1 MSITDDI
8 LRQYTEKR
16 ANKQGYLEGFQA
28 RQGTYDDIG
37 YENGA
42 SNYLQL
48 FSQGGTNLLKAIDA
62 PNVRSNLQREEMMKA
77 EQLQNQ
83 RDQEAAKLEGTL
95 LDRAL
100 DQQKLDDDKIY
111 RQEQIALDKQ
121 RIAQEG
127 QRIAAQAARDAKL
140 DKQADQ
146 EQQLIYDMNSA
157 TDFISSR
164 VKDNKTQG
172 AINLAALE
180 KEGIN
185 LSVGEDGRYSTDAPL
200 TDAQK
205 GKLDLLN
212 KAVSYDPTKD
222 VAGVADTLKGR
233 WGNRVSGSKLEDTL
247 STLGI
252 QINSTLSPTAKAR
265 LAEYTK
271 GSTQEAANRTRDLL
285 AKRGIREGDISYNF
299 LNDPDLTSTDPNSP
313 NVIEAALKG
322 NPNLQVDAPKYYGQ
336 IVQDMNAIKK
346 SPEYKAAK
354 SEGKISDAVLEKYVA
369 SHVKNASSDSYW
381 FFGDEI
387 NDGKLKSSIIKGIP
401 DLVKLVEV
409 KNDIQSIN
417 DDLAQNI
424 RTQQARLNL
433 TGGN

>member
-1 MSITDDI
+1 MSFTDN
-8 LRQYTEKR
+8 LLKQYADKR
-16 ANKQGYLEGFQA
+16 ASKENYLNQFQG
-28 RQGTYDDIG
+28 RQGTLEDTG
-37 YENGA
+37 
-42 SNYLQL
+42 
-48 FSQGGTNLLKAIDA
+48 FQGTAGTGIQMLNQGMANLLGAFNA
-62 PNVRSNLQREEMMKA
+62 GAVRANNNREELMRA
-77 EQLQNQ
+77 EQLGYA
-83 RDQEAAKLEGTL
+83 RDQDAAQLDATL
-95 LDRAL
+95 
-100 DQQKLDDDKIY
+100 K
-111 RQEQIALDKQ
+111 EIALKEQDMKNDEAYRDKSLALQ
-121 RIAQEG
+121 GRELDARIARDNRQDAI
-127 QRIAAQAARDAKL
+127 QNAQ
-140 DKQADQ
+140 
-146 EQQLIYDMNSA
+146 QQLVYDMNAA

-185 LSVGEDGRYSTDAPL
+185 LSVGEDGRYSTDTPL
-200 TDAQK
+200 TDVQK

-212 KAVSYDPTKD
+212 RAVSYDPTKD
-222 VAGVADTLKGR
+222 VAGVVETLKGR
-233 WGNRVSGSKLEDTL
+233 WGNKVSGSKLEDNL
-247 STLGI
+247 SNLGI
-252 QINSTLSPTAKAR
+252 QINSTLSPTAQAR
-265 LAEYTK
+265 LTEYTK
-271 GSTQEAANRTRDLL
+271 GSTQEAANRTKALL
-285 AKRGIREGDISYNF
+285 AKQGIREGDISYNF

-387 NDGKLKSSIIKGIP
+387 NDGKLRSSIIKGIP
-401 DLVKLVEV
+401 DLIKLVEV
-409 KNDIQSIN
+409 KNDIKNIN

-424 RTQQARLNL
+424 RAQQARLNL
-433 TGGN
+433 TRGN

>member
-1 MSITDDI
+1 MSFTDN
-8 LRQYTEKR
+8 LLKQYADKR
-16 ANKQGYLEGFQA
+16 ASKENYLNQFQG
-28 RQGTYDDIG
+28 RQGTLEDTG
-37 YENGA
+37 
-42 SNYLQL
+42 
-48 FSQGGTNLLKAIDA
+48 FQGTAGTGIQMLNQGMANLLGAFNA
-62 PNVRSNLQREEMMKA
+62 GAVRANNNREELMRA
-77 EQLQNQ
+77 EQLGYT
-83 RDQEAAKLEGTL
+83 RDQDAAQLDNTL
-95 LDRAL
+95 
-100 DQQKLDDDKIY
+100 K
-111 RQEQIALDKQ
+111 EIALKEQDMKNDEAYRDKSLALQ
-121 RIAQEG
+121 GRELDARIARDRRQDAI
-127 QRIAAQAARDAKL
+127 QNAQ
-140 DKQADQ
+140 
-146 EQQLIYDMNSA
+146 QQLIYDMNAA

-185 LSVGEDGRYSTDAPL
+185 LSVGEDGRYSTDTPL
-200 TDAQK
+200 TDVQK

-212 KAVSYDPTKD
+212 RAVSYDPTKD
-222 VAGVADTLKGR
+222 VAGVVETLKGR
-233 WGNRVSGSKLEDTL
+233 WGNKVSGSKLEDTL

-252 QINSTLSPTAKAR
+252 QINSTLSPTAQAR
-265 LAEYTK
+265 LTEYTK
-271 GSTQEAANRTRDLL
+271 GSTQEAANRTKALL
-285 AKRGIREGDISYNF
+285 AKQGIREGDISYNF

-322 NPNLQVDAPKYYGQ
+322 NPNLQGDAPKYYGQ

-387 NDGKLKSSIIKGIP
+387 NDGKLRSSIIKGIP
-401 DLVKLVEV
+401 DLIKLVEV
-409 KNDIQSIN
+409 KNDIKNIN

-424 RTQQARLNL
+424 RAQQARLNL
-433 TGGN
+433 TRGN

>member
-1 MSITDDI
+1 MSFTDN
-8 LRQYTEKR
+8 LLKQYADKR
-16 ANKQGYLEGFQA
+16 ASKENYLNQFQG
-28 RQGTYDDIG
+28 RQGTLEDTG
-37 YENGA
+37 
-42 SNYLQL
+42 
-48 FSQGGTNLLKAIDA
+48 FQGTAGTGIQMLNQGMANLLGAFNA
-62 PNVRSNLQREEMMKA
+62 GAVRANNNREELMRA
-77 EQLQNQ
+77 EQLGYT
-83 RDQEAAKLEGTL
+83 RDQDAAQLDATL
-95 LDRAL
+95 KDRAL
-100 DQQKLDDDKIY
+100 KEQEMKNDEAYRAKVLALQGRELD
-111 RQEQIALDKQ
+111 A
-121 RIAQEG
+121 RIARDTRQDAI
-127 QRIAAQAARDAKL
+127 QNAQ
-140 DKQADQ
+140 
-146 EQQLIYDMNSA
+146 QQLIYDMNSA

-200 TDAQK
+200 TDVQK

-222 VAGVADTLKGR
+222 VAGVVETLKGR
-233 WGNRVSGSKLEDTL
+233 WGNEVSGSKLEDTL

-252 QINSTLSPTAKAR
+252 QINSTLSPTAQAR
-265 LAEYTK
+265 LTEYTK
-271 GSTQEAANRTRDLL
+271 GSTQEAANRTKALL
-285 AKRGIREGDISYNF
+285 AKQGIREGDISYNF

-401 DLVKLVEV
+401 DLIKLVEV

-424 RTQQARLNL
+424 RAQQARLNL

>member
-1 MSITDDI
+1 MSFTDN
-8 LRQYTEKR
+8 LLKQYADKR
-16 ANKQGYLEGFQA
+16 ANKENYLNQFQG
-28 RQGTYDDIG
+28 RQGTLEDTG
-37 YENGA
+37 
-42 SNYLQL
+42 
-48 FSQGGTNLLKAIDA
+48 FQGTAGTGIQMLNQGMANLLGAFNA
-62 PNVRSNLQREEMMKA
+62 GAVRANNNREELMRA
-77 EQLQNQ
+77 EQLGYT
-83 RDQEAAKLEGTL
+83 RDQDAAQLDATL
-95 LDRAL
+95 
-100 DQQKLDDDKIY
+100 K
-111 RQEQIALDKQ
+111 EIALKEQDMKNDEAYRDKSLALQ
-121 RIAQEG
+121 GRELEAKIARAMRQ
-127 QRIAAQAARDAKL
+127 DAL
-140 DKQADQ
+140 QNDQ
-146 EQQLIYDMNSA
+146 QQLIYDMNYA

-180 KEGIN
+180 KDGIN

-200 TDAQK
+200 TDVQK

-212 KAVSYDPTKD
+212 RAVSYDPTKD
-222 VAGVADTLKGR
+222 VAGVVETLKGR
-233 WGNRVSGSKLEDTL
+233 WGNKVSGSKLEDTL

-252 QINSTLSPTAKAR
+252 QINSTLSPTAQAR
-265 LAEYTK
+265 LTEYTK
-271 GSTQEAANRTRDLL
+271 GATQEADNRTKALL
-285 AKRGIREGDISYNF
+285 AKQGIREGDISYNF

-322 NPNLQVDAPKYYGQ
+322 NPNLQADAPKYYGQ

-346 SPEYKAAK
+346 SPEYKVAK

-387 NDGKLKSSIIKGIP
+387 NDGKLKSSVIKGIP
-401 DLVKLVEV
+401 DLIKLVEV
-409 KNDIQSIN
+409 KNDIKNIN

-424 RTQQARLNL
+424 RAQQARLNL

>member
-1 MSITDDI
+1 MSFTDN
-8 LRQYTEKR
+8 LLKQYADKR
-16 ANKQGYLEGFQA
+16 ASKENYLNQFQG
-28 RQGTYDDIG
+28 RQGTLEDTG
-37 YENGA
+37 
-42 SNYLQL
+42 
-48 FSQGGTNLLKAIDA
+48 FQGTAGTGIQMLNQGMANLLGAFNA
-62 PNVRSNLQREEMMKA
+62 GAVRANNNREELMKA
-77 EQLQNQ
+77 EQLGYT
-83 RDQEAAKLEGTL
+83 RDQDAAQLDATL
-95 LDRAL
+95 
-100 DQQKLDDDKIY
+100 K
-111 RQEQIALDKQ
+111 EIALKEQDMKNDEAYRDKSLALQ
-121 RIAQEG
+121 GRELEAKI
-127 QRIAAQAARDAKL
+127 ARDRRQDAL
-140 DKQADQ
+140 QNDQ
-146 EQQLIYDMNSA
+146 QQLIYDMNAA

-185 LSVGEDGRYSTDAPL
+185 LSVGEDGRYSTDTPL
-200 TDAQK
+200 TDVQK

-212 KAVSYDPTKD
+212 RAVSYDPTKD
-222 VAGVADTLKGR
+222 VAGVVETLKGR
-233 WGNRVSGSKLEDTL
+233 WGNKVSGSKLEDAL

-252 QINSTLSPTAKAR
+252 QINSTLSPTAQAR
-265 LAEYTK
+265 LTEYTK
-271 GSTQEAANRTRDLL
+271 GSTQEAANRIKALL
-285 AKRGIREGDISYNF
+285 AKQGIREGDISYNF

-387 NDGKLKSSIIKGIP
+387 NDGKLRSSIIKGIP
-401 DLVKLVEV
+401 DLIKLVEV
-409 KNDIQSIN
+409 KNDIKNIN

-424 RTQQARLNL
+424 RAQQARLNL
-433 TGGN
+433 TRGN

>member
-1 MSITDDI
+1 MSFTDN
-8 LRQYTEKR
+8 LLKQYADKKASKE
-16 ANKQGYLEGFQA
+16 NYLNQFQG
-28 RQGTYDDIG
+28 RQGTLEDTG
-37 YENGA
+37 
-42 SNYLQL
+42 
-48 FSQGGTNLLKAIDA
+48 FQGTAGTGIQMLNQGMANLLGAFNA
-62 PNVRSNLQREEMMKA
+62 GAVRANNNREELMKA
-77 EQLQNQ
+77 EQLGYT
-83 RDQEAAKLEGTL
+83 RDQDAAQLDATL
-95 LDRAL
+95 
-100 DQQKLDDDKIY
+100 K
-111 RQEQIALDKQ
+111 EIALKEQDMKNDEAYRDKSLALQ
-121 RIAQEG
+121 GRELDARIARDRRQDAI
-127 QRIAAQAARDAKL
+127 QNAQ
-140 DKQADQ
+140 
-146 EQQLIYDMNSA
+146 QQLIYDMNAA

-185 LSVGEDGRYSTDAPL
+185 LSVGEDGRYSTDTPL
-200 TDAQK
+200 TDVQK

-212 KAVSYDPTKD
+212 RAVSYDPTKD
-222 VAGVADTLKGR
+222 VAGVVETLKGR
-233 WGNRVSGSKLEDTL
+233 WGNKVSGSKLEDTL

-252 QINSTLSPTAKAR
+252 QINSTLSPTAQAR
-265 LAEYTK
+265 LTEYTK
-271 GSTQEAANRTRDLL
+271 GSTQEAANRTKALL
-285 AKRGIREGDISYNF
+285 AKQGIREGDISYNF

-387 NDGKLKSSIIKGIP
+387 NDGKLRSSIIKGIP
-401 DLVKLVEV
+401 DLIKLVEV
-409 KNDIQSIN
+409 KNDIKNIN

-424 RTQQARLNL
+424 RAQQARLNL
-433 TGGN
+433 TRGN

>member
-1 MSITDDI
+1 MSFTDN
-8 LRQYTEKR
+8 LLKQYADKKASKE
-16 ANKQGYLEGFQA
+16 NYLNQFQG
-28 RQGTYDDIG
+28 RQGTLEDTG
-37 YENGA
+37 
-42 SNYLQL
+42 
-48 FSQGGTNLLKAIDA
+48 FQGTAGTGIQMLNQGMANLLGAFNA
-62 PNVRSNLQREEMMKA
+62 GAVRANNNREELMKA
-77 EQLQNQ
+77 EQLGYT
-83 RDQEAAKLEGTL
+83 RDQDAAQLDATLKEIALKEQDMKNDEAYRNKSLALQGRELEAKL
-95 LDRAL
+95 
-100 DQQKLDDDKIY
+100 
-111 RQEQIALDKQ
+111 
-121 RIAQEG
+121 
-127 QRIAAQAARDAKL
+127 ARDRRQDAL
-140 DKQADQ
+140 QNAQ
-146 EQQLIYDMNSA
+146 QQLVYDMNAA

-185 LSVGEDGRYSTDAPL
+185 LSVGEDGRYSTDTPL
-200 TDAQK
+200 TDVQK

-212 KAVSYDPTKD
+212 RAVSYDPTKD
-222 VAGVADTLKGR
+222 VAGVVETLKGR
-233 WGNRVSGSKLEDTL
+233 WGNKVSGSKLEDTL

-252 QINSTLSPTAKAR
+252 QINSTLSPTAQAR
-265 LAEYTK
+265 LTEYTK
-271 GSTQEAANRTRDLL
+271 GSTQEAANRTKALL
-285 AKRGIREGDISYNF
+285 AKQGIREGDISYNF

-387 NDGKLKSSIIKGIP
+387 NDGKLRSSIIKGIP
-401 DLVKLVEV
+401 DLIKLVEV
-409 KNDIQSIN
+409 KNDIKNIN

-424 RTQQARLNL
+424 RAQQARLNL
-433 TGGN
+433 TRGN

>member
-1 MSITDDI
+1 MSFTDN
-8 LRQYTEKR
+8 LLKQYADKR
-16 ANKQGYLEGFQA
+16 ASKENYLNQFQG
-28 RQGTYDDIG
+28 RQGTLEDTG
-37 YENGA
+37 
-42 SNYLQL
+42 
-48 FSQGGTNLLKAIDA
+48 FQGTAGTGIQMLNQGMANLLGAFNA
-62 PNVRSNLQREEMMKA
+62 GAVRANNNREELMKA
-77 EQLQNQ
+77 EQLGYT
-83 RDQEAAKLEGTL
+83 RDQDAAQLDNTL
-95 LDRAL
+95 
-100 DQQKLDDDKIY
+100 K
-111 RQEQIALDKQ
+111 EIALKEQDMKNDEAYRDKSLALQ
-121 RIAQEG
+121 GRELEAKI
-127 QRIAAQAARDAKL
+127 ARDNRQDAV
-140 DKQADQ
+140 QNAQ
-146 EQQLIYDMNSA
+146 QQLIYDMNSA

-185 LSVGEDGRYSTDAPL
+185 LSVGEDGRYSTDTPL
-200 TDAQK
+200 TDVQK

-212 KAVSYDPTKD
+212 RAVSYDPTKD
-222 VAGVADTLKGR
+222 VAGVVETLKGR
-233 WGNRVSGSKLEDTL
+233 WGNKVSGSKLEDTL

-252 QINSTLSPTAKAR
+252 QINSTLSPTAQAR
-265 LAEYTK
+265 LTEYTK
-271 GSTQEAANRTRDLL
+271 GSTQEAANRTKALL
-285 AKRGIREGDISYNF
+285 AKQGIREGDISYNF

-322 NPNLQVDAPKYYGQ
+322 NPNLQEDSPKYYGQ

-387 NDGKLKSSIIKGIP
+387 NDGKLRSSIIKGIP
-401 DLVKLVEV
+401 DLIKLVEV
-409 KNDIQSIN
+409 KNDIKNIN

-424 RTQQARLNL
+424 RAQQARLNL
-433 TGGN
+433 TRGN

>member
-1 MSITDDI
+1 MSFTDN
-8 LRQYTEKR
+8 LLKQYADKR
-16 ANKQGYLEGFQA
+16 ANKENYLNQFQG
-28 RQGTYDDIG
+28 RQGTLEDTG
-37 YENGA
+37 
-42 SNYLQL
+42 
-48 FSQGGTNLLKAIDA
+48 FQGTAGTGIQMLNQGMANLLGAFNA
-62 PNVRSNLQREEMMKA
+62 GAVRANNNREELMRA
-77 EQLQNQ
+77 EQLGYT
-83 RDQEAAKLEGTL
+83 RDQDAAQ
-95 LDRAL
+95 LDTAL
-100 DQQKLDDDKIY
+100 K
-111 RQEQIALDKQ
+111 EIALKEQDMKNDEAYRDKSLALQ
-121 RIAQEG
+121 GRELEAKI
-127 QRIAAQAARDAKL
+127 ARDRRQDSL
-140 DKQADQ
+140 QNDQ
-146 EQQLIYDMNSA
+146 QQLIYDMNYA

-200 TDAQK
+200 TDVQK

-212 KAVSYDPTKD
+212 RAVSYDPTKD
-222 VAGVADTLKGR
+222 AAGVVETLKGR
-233 WGNRVSGSKLEDTL
+233 WGNKVSGSKLEDTL
-247 STLGI
+247 SNLGI
-252 QINSTLSPTAKAR
+252 QINSTLSPTAQAR
-265 LAEYTK
+265 LTEYTK
-271 GSTQEAANRTRDLL
+271 GATQEAANRTKALL
-285 AKRGIREGDISYNF
+285 AKQGIVEGDISYNF

-322 NPNLQVDAPKYYGQ
+322 NPNLQADAPKYYGQ

-387 NDGKLKSSIIKGIP
+387 NDGKFGSSVIKGIP
-401 DLVKLVEV
+401 DLIKLVEV
-409 KNDIQSIN
+409 KHDIKNIN

-424 RTQQARLNL
+424 RAQQARLNL

>member
-1 MSITDDI
+1 MSFTDN
-8 LRQYTEKR
+8 LLKQYADKR
-16 ANKQGYLEGFQA
+16 ASKENYLNQFQG
-28 RQGTYDDIG
+28 RQGTLEDTG
-37 YENGA
+37 
-42 SNYLQL
+42 
-48 FSQGGTNLLKAIDA
+48 FQGTAGTGIQMLNQGMANLLGAFNA
-62 PNVRSNLQREEMMKA
+62 GAVRANNNREELMKA
-77 EQLQNQ
+77 EQLGYT
-83 RDQEAAKLEGTL
+83 RDQDAAQLDNTL
-95 LDRAL
+95 
-100 DQQKLDDDKIY
+100 K
-111 RQEQIALDKQ
+111 EIALKEQDMKNDEAYRNKSLALQ
-121 RIAQEG
+121 GRELEAKI
-127 QRIAAQAARDAKL
+127 ARDNRQDAL
-140 DKQADQ
+140 QNAQ
-146 EQQLIYDMNSA
+146 QQLIYDMNAA

-185 LSVGEDGRYSTDAPL
+185 LSVGEDGRYSTDTPL
-200 TDAQK
+200 TDVQK

-212 KAVSYDPTKD
+212 RAVSYDPTKD
-222 VAGVADTLKGR
+222 VAGVVETLKGR
-233 WGNRVSGSKLEDTL
+233 WGNKVSGSKLEDTL

-252 QINSTLSPTAKAR
+252 QINSTLSPTAQAR
-265 LAEYTK
+265 LTEYTK
-271 GSTQEAANRTRDLL
+271 GSTQEAANRIKALL
-285 AKRGIREGDISYNF
+285 AKQGIREGDISYNF

-387 NDGKLKSSIIKGIP
+387 NDGKLRSSIIKGIP
-401 DLVKLVEV
+401 DLIKLVEV
-409 KNDIQSIN
+409 KNDIKNIN

-424 RTQQARLNL
+424 RAQQARLNL
-433 TGGN
+433 TRGN

>member
-1 MSITDDI
+1 MSFTDN
-8 LRQYTEKR
+8 LLKQYADKR
-16 ANKQGYLEGFQA
+16 ASKENYLNQFQG
-28 RQGTYDDIG
+28 RQGTLEDTG
-37 YENGA
+37 
-42 SNYLQL
+42 
-48 FSQGGTNLLKAIDA
+48 FQGTAGTGIQMLNQGMANLLGAFNA
-62 PNVRSNLQREEMMKA
+62 GAVRANNNREELMKA
-77 EQLQNQ
+77 EQLGYT
-83 RDQEAAKLEGTL
+83 RDQDAAQLDATL
-95 LDRAL
+95 
-100 DQQKLDDDKIY
+100 K
-111 RQEQIALDKQ
+111 EIALKEQDMKNDEAYRDKSLALQ
-121 RIAQEG
+121 GRELEAKI
-127 QRIAAQAARDAKL
+127 ARDRRQDAL
-140 DKQADQ
+140 QNDQ
-146 EQQLIYDMNSA
+146 QQLIYDMNAA

-185 LSVGEDGRYSTDAPL
+185 LSVGEDGRYSTDTPL
-200 TDAQK
+200 TDVQK

-212 KAVSYDPTKD
+212 RAVSYDPTKD
-222 VAGVADTLKGR
+222 VTGVVETLKGR
-233 WGNRVSGSKLEDTL
+233 WGNKVSGSKLEDAL

-252 QINSTLSPTAKAR
+252 QINSTLSPTAQAR
-265 LAEYTK
+265 LTEYTK
-271 GSTQEAANRTRDLL
+271 GSTQEAANRTKALL
-285 AKRGIREGDISYNF
+285 AKQGIREGDISYNF

-322 NPNLQVDAPKYYGQ
+322 NPNLQVDAPRYYGQ

-387 NDGKLKSSIIKGIP
+387 NDGKLRSSIIKGIP
-401 DLVKLVEV
+401 DLIKLVEV
-409 KNDIQSIN
+409 KNDIKNIN

-424 RTQQARLNL
+424 RAQQARLNL
-433 TGGN
+433 TRGN

>member
-1 MSITDDI
+1 MSFTDN
-8 LRQYTEKR
+8 LLKQYADKR
-16 ANKQGYLEGFQA
+16 ANKENYLNQFQG
-28 RQGTYDDIG
+28 RQGTLEDTG
-37 YENGA
+37 
-42 SNYLQL
+42 
-48 FSQGGTNLLKAIDA
+48 FQGTAGTGIQMLNQGMANLLGAFNA
-62 PNVRSNLQREEMMKA
+62 GAVRANNNREELMRA
-77 EQLQNQ
+77 EQLGYT
-83 RDQEAAKLEGTL
+83 RDQDAAQLDATL
-95 LDRAL
+95 
-100 DQQKLDDDKIY
+100 K
-111 RQEQIALDKQ
+111 EIALKEQDMKNDEAYRDKSLALQ
-121 RIAQEG
+121 GRELEAKI
-127 QRIAAQAARDAKL
+127 ARDRRQDAL
-140 DKQADQ
+140 QNDQ
-146 EQQLIYDMNSA
+146 QQLIYDMNYA

-164 VKDNKTQG
+164 VKNNKTQG

-200 TDAQK
+200 TDVQK

-212 KAVSYDPTKD
+212 RAVSYDPTKD
-222 VAGVADTLKGR
+222 VAGVVETLKGR
-233 WGNRVSGSKLEDTL
+233 WGNKVSGSKLEDTL

-252 QINSTLSPTAKAR
+252 QINSTLSPTAQAR
-265 LAEYTK
+265 LTEYTK
-271 GSTQEAANRTRDLL
+271 GSTQEAANRTKALL
-285 AKRGIREGDISYNF
+285 AKQGIREGDISYNF

-322 NPNLQVDAPKYYGQ
+322 NPNLQADAPKYYGQ

-387 NDGKLKSSIIKGIP
+387 NDGKLKSSVIKGIP
-401 DLVKLVEV
+401 DLIKLVEV
-409 KNDIQSIN
+409 KNDIKNIN

-424 RTQQARLNL
+424 RAQQARLNL

>member
-1 MSITDDI
+1 MSFTDN
-8 LRQYTEKR
+8 LLKQYADKR
-16 ANKQGYLEGFQA
+16 ASKENYLNQFQG
-28 RQGTYDDIG
+28 RQGTLEDTG
-37 YENGA
+37 
-42 SNYLQL
+42 
-48 FSQGGTNLLKAIDA
+48 FQGTAGTGIQMLNQGMANLLGAFNA
-62 PNVRSNLQREEMMKA
+62 GAVRANNNREELMKA
-77 EQLQNQ
+77 EQLGYT
-83 RDQEAAKLEGTL
+83 RDQDAAQLDNTL
-95 LDRAL
+95 
-100 DQQKLDDDKIY
+100 K
-111 RQEQIALDKQ
+111 EIALKEQDMKNDEAYRDKSLALQ
-121 RIAQEG
+121 GRELEAKI
-127 QRIAAQAARDAKL
+127 ARDNRQDAL
-140 DKQADQ
+140 QNDQ
-146 EQQLIYDMNSA
+146 QQLIYDMNAA

-185 LSVGEDGRYSTDAPL
+185 LSVGEDGRYSTDTPL
-200 TDAQK
+200 TDVQK

-212 KAVSYDPTKD
+212 RAVSYDPTKD
-222 VAGVADTLKGR
+222 VAGVVETLKGR
-233 WGNRVSGSKLEDTL
+233 WGNKVSGSKLEDTL

-252 QINSTLSPTAKAR
+252 QINSTLSPTAQAR
-265 LAEYTK
+265 LTEYTK
-271 GSTQEAANRTRDLL
+271 GSTQEAANRIKALL
-285 AKRGIREGDISYNF
+285 AKQGIREGDISYNF

-322 NPNLQVDAPKYYGQ
+322 NPNLQVDAPRYYGQ

-387 NDGKLKSSIIKGIP
+387 NDGKLRSSIIKGIP
-401 DLVKLVEV
+401 DLIKLVEV
-409 KNDIQSIN
+409 KNDIKNIN

-424 RTQQARLNL
+424 RAQQARLNL
-433 TGGN
+433 TRGN

>member
-1 MSITDDI
+1 MSFTDN
-8 LRQYTEKR
+8 LLKQYADKKASKE
-16 ANKQGYLEGFQA
+16 NYLNQFQG
-28 RQGTYDDIG
+28 RQGTLEDTG
-37 YENGA
+37 
-42 SNYLQL
+42 
-48 FSQGGTNLLKAIDA
+48 FQGTAGTGIQMLNQGMANLLGAFNA
-62 PNVRSNLQREEMMKA
+62 GAVRANNNREELMKA
-77 EQLQNQ
+77 EQLGYT
-83 RDQEAAKLEGTL
+83 RDQDAAQLDATLKEIALKEQDMKNDEAYRNKSLALQGRELEAKL
-95 LDRAL
+95 
-100 DQQKLDDDKIY
+100 
-111 RQEQIALDKQ
+111 
-121 RIAQEG
+121 
-127 QRIAAQAARDAKL
+127 ARDRRQDAL
-140 DKQADQ
+140 QNAQ
-146 EQQLIYDMNSA
+146 QQLVYDMNAA

-185 LSVGEDGRYSTDAPL
+185 LSVGEDGRYSTDTPL
-200 TDAQK
+200 TDVQK

-212 KAVSYDPTKD
+212 RAVSYDPTKD
-222 VAGVADTLKGR
+222 VAGVVETLKGR
-233 WGNRVSGSKLEDTL
+233 WGNKVSGSKLEDTL

-252 QINSTLSPTAKAR
+252 QINSTLSPTAQAR
-265 LAEYTK
+265 LTEYTK
-271 GSTQEAANRTRDLL
+271 GATQEAANRTKALL
-285 AKRGIREGDISYNF
+285 AKQGIREGDISYNF

-387 NDGKLKSSIIKGIP
+387 NDGKLRSSIIKGIP
-401 DLVKLVEV
+401 DLIKLVEV
-409 KNDIQSIN
+409 KNDIKNIN

-424 RTQQARLNL
+424 RAQQARLNL
-433 TGGN
+433 TRGN

>member
-1 MSITDDI
+1 MSFTDN
-8 LRQYTEKR
+8 LLKQYADKR
-16 ANKQGYLEGFQA
+16 ASKENYLNQFQG
-28 RQGTYDDIG
+28 RQGTLEDTG
-37 YENGA
+37 
-42 SNYLQL
+42 
-48 FSQGGTNLLKAIDA
+48 FQGTAGTGIQMLNQGMANLLGAFNA
-62 PNVRSNLQREEMMKA
+62 GAVRANNNREELMKA
-77 EQLQNQ
+77 EQLGYT
-83 RDQEAAKLEGTL
+83 RDQDAALLDTTLKEIALKEQDMKNDEAYRNKSLALQGRELEAKL
-95 LDRAL
+95 
-100 DQQKLDDDKIY
+100 
-111 RQEQIALDKQ
+111 
-121 RIAQEG
+121 
-127 QRIAAQAARDAKL
+127 ARDRRQDAL
-140 DKQADQ
+140 QNDQ
-146 EQQLIYDMNSA
+146 QQLIYDMNSA

-185 LSVGEDGRYSTDAPL
+185 LSVGEDGRYSTDTPL
-200 TDAQK
+200 TDVQK

-212 KAVSYDPTKD
+212 RAVSYDPTKD
-222 VAGVADTLKGR
+222 VAGVVETLKGR
-233 WGNRVSGSKLEDTL
+233 WGNKVSGSKLEDTL

-265 LAEYTK
+265 LTEYTK
-271 GSTQEAANRTRDLL
+271 GVTQETDNRIKAYL
-285 AKRGIREGDISYNF
+285 AKRGIVEGDISYNF

-387 NDGKLKSSIIKGIP
+387 NDGKLKSGLIKGIP
-401 DLVKLVEV
+401 DLIKAVEA
-409 KNDIQSIN
+409 KKDIENIKK
-417 DDLAQNI
+417 DLDQNI
-424 RTQQARLNL
+424 RTQQTKLSL
-433 TGGN
+433 TER

>member
-1 MSITDDI
+1 MSFTDN
-8 LRQYTEKR
+8 LLKQYADKR
-16 ANKQGYLEGFQA
+16 ASKENYLNQFQG
-28 RQGTYDDIG
+28 RQGTLEDTG
-37 YENGA
+37 
-42 SNYLQL
+42 
-48 FSQGGTNLLKAIDA
+48 FQGTAGTGIQMLNQGMANLLGAFNA
-62 PNVRSNLQREEMMKA
+62 GAVRANNNREELMKA
-77 EQLQNQ
+77 EQLGYT
-83 RDQEAAKLEGTL
+83 RDQDAAQ
-95 LDRAL
+95 LDTAL
-100 DQQKLDDDKIY
+100 K
-111 RQEQIALDKQ
+111 EIALKEQDMKNDEAYRDKSLALQ
-121 RIAQEG
+121 GRELEAKI
-127 QRIAAQAARDAKL
+127 ARDNRQDAL
-140 DKQADQ
+140 QNDQ
-146 EQQLIYDMNSA
+146 QQLIYDMNYA

-180 KEGIN
+180 KEGIS
-185 LSVGEDGRYSTDAPL
+185 LTVGEDGRYSTDAPL
-200 TDAQK
+200 TDVQK

-212 KAVSYDPTKD
+212 RAVSYDPTKD
-222 VAGVADTLKGR
+222 AAGVVETLKGR
-233 WGNRVSGSKLEDTL
+233 WGNKVSGSKLEDTL

-252 QINSTLSPTAKAR
+252 QINSTLSPTAQAR
-265 LAEYTK
+265 LTEYTK
-271 GSTQEAANRTRDLL
+271 GSTQEAANRTKALL
-285 AKRGIREGDISYNF
+285 AKQGIREGDISYNF

-322 NPNLQVDAPKYYGQ
+322 NPNLQEDSPKYYGQ

-387 NDGKLKSSIIKGIP
+387 NDGKLKSSVIKGIP
-401 DLVKLVEV
+401 DLIKLVEV
-409 KNDIQSIN
+409 KNDIKNIN

-424 RTQQARLNL
+424 RAQQARLNL

>member
-1 MSITDDI
+1 MSFTDN
-8 LRQYTEKR
+8 LLKQYADKR
-16 ANKQGYLEGFQA
+16 ASKENYLNQFQG
-28 RQGTYDDIG
+28 RQGTLEDTG
-37 YENGA
+37 
-42 SNYLQL
+42 
-48 FSQGGTNLLKAIDA
+48 FQGTAGTGIQMLNQGMANLLGAFNA
-62 PNVRSNLQREEMMKA
+62 GAVRANNNREELMKA
-77 EQLQNQ
+77 EQLGYT
-83 RDQEAAKLEGTL
+83 RDQDAAQLDATL
-95 LDRAL
+95 
-100 DQQKLDDDKIY
+100 K
-111 RQEQIALDKQ
+111 EIALKEQDMKNDEAYRDKSLALQ
-121 RIAQEG
+121 GRELEAKI
-127 QRIAAQAARDAKL
+127 ARDRRQDAL
-140 DKQADQ
+140 QNDQ
-146 EQQLIYDMNSA
+146 QQLIYDMNAA

-185 LSVGEDGRYSTDAPL
+185 LSVGEDGRYSTDTPL
-200 TDAQK
+200 TDVQK

-212 KAVSYDPTKD
+212 RAVSYDPTKD
-222 VAGVADTLKGR
+222 VAGVVETLKGR
-233 WGNRVSGSKLEDTL
+233 WGNKVSGSKLEDTL

-252 QINSTLSPTAKAR
+252 QINSTLSPTAQAR
-265 LAEYTK
+265 LTEYTK
-271 GSTQEAANRTRDLL
+271 GSTQEAANRIKALL
-285 AKRGIREGDISYNF
+285 AKQGIREGDISYNF

-322 NPNLQVDAPKYYGQ
+322 NPNLQVDAPRYYGQ

-387 NDGKLKSSIIKGIP
+387 NDGKLRSSIIKGIP
-401 DLVKLVEV
+401 DLIKLVEV
-409 KNDIQSIN
+409 KNDIKNIN

-424 RTQQARLNL
+424 RAQQARLNL
-433 TGGN
+433 TRGN

>member
-1 MSITDDI
+1 MSFTDN
-8 LRQYTEKR
+8 LLKQYADKR
-16 ANKQGYLEGFQA
+16 ASKENYLNQFQG
-28 RQGTYDDIG
+28 RQGTLEDTGFQGTAGTGIQMLNQG
-37 YENGA
+37 MANILGA
-42 SNYLQL
+42 FNA
-48 FSQGGTNLLKAIDA
+48 GA
-62 PNVRSNLQREEMMKA
+62 VRANNNREELMRA
-77 EQLQNQ
+77 EQLGYA
-83 RDQEAAKLEGTL
+83 RDQDAAQ
-95 LDRAL
+95 LDTAL
-100 DQQKLDDDKIY
+100 K
-111 RQEQIALDKQ
+111 EIALKEQDMKNDEAYRNKSLALQ
-121 RIAQEG
+121 GRELEAKI
-127 QRIAAQAARDAKL
+127 ARDNRQDAL
-140 DKQADQ
+140 QNAQ
-146 EQQLIYDMNSA
+146 QQLIYDMNSA

-185 LSVGEDGRYSTDAPL
+185 LTVGEDGRYSTDAPL

-222 VAGVADTLKGR
+222 VAGVVDTLKGR
-233 WGNRVSGSKLEDTL
+233 WGNKVSGSKLEDTL
-247 STLGI
+247 SNLGI
-252 QINSTLSPTAKAR
+252 QINSTLSPTAQAR

-299 LNDPDLTSTDPNSP
+299 LNDPDLTSTDPNSS

-401 DLVKLVEV
+401 DLIKLVEV

-424 RTQQARLNL
+424 RAQQARLNL

>member
-1 MSITDDI
+1 MSFTDN
-8 LRQYTEKR
+8 LLKQYADKR
-16 ANKQGYLEGFQA
+16 ASKENYLNQFQG
-28 RQGTYDDIG
+28 RQGTLEDTG
-37 YENGA
+37 
-42 SNYLQL
+42 
-48 FSQGGTNLLKAIDA
+48 FQGTAGTGIQMLNQGMANLLGAFNA
-62 PNVRSNLQREEMMKA
+62 GAVRANNNREELMRA
-77 EQLQNQ
+77 EQLGYT
-83 RDQEAAKLEGTL
+83 RDQDAAQLDNTLKEIALKEQDMKNDEAYRNKSLALQGRELEAKL
-95 LDRAL
+95 
-100 DQQKLDDDKIY
+100 
-111 RQEQIALDKQ
+111 
-121 RIAQEG
+121 
-127 QRIAAQAARDAKL
+127 ARDRRQDAL
-140 DKQADQ
+140 QNAQ
-146 EQQLIYDMNSA
+146 QQLVYDMNAA

-185 LSVGEDGRYSTDAPL
+185 LSVGEDGRYSTDTPL
-200 TDAQK
+200 TDVQK

-212 KAVSYDPTKD
+212 RAVSYDPTKD
-222 VAGVADTLKGR
+222 VAGVVETLKGR
-233 WGNRVSGSKLEDTL
+233 WGNKVSGSKLEDTL

-252 QINSTLSPTAKAR
+252 QINSTLSPTAQAR
-265 LAEYTK
+265 LTEYTK
-271 GSTQEAANRTRDLL
+271 GITQEAANRTKALL
-285 AKRGIREGDISYNF
+285 AKQGIREGDISYNF

-387 NDGKLKSSIIKGIP
+387 NDGKLRSSIIKGIP
-401 DLVKLVEV
+401 DLIKLVEV
-409 KNDIQSIN
+409 KNDIKNIN

-424 RTQQARLNL
+424 RAQQARLNL
-433 TGGN
+433 TRGN

>member
-1 MSITDDI
+1 MSFTDN
-8 LRQYTEKR
+8 LLKQYADKR
-16 ANKQGYLEGFQA
+16 ASKENYLNQFQG
-28 RQGTYDDIG
+28 RQGTLEDTG
-37 YENGA
+37 
-42 SNYLQL
+42 
-48 FSQGGTNLLKAIDA
+48 FQGTAGTGIQMLNQGMANLLGAFNA
-62 PNVRSNLQREEMMKA
+62 GAVRANNNREELMKA
-77 EQLQNQ
+77 EQLGYT
-83 RDQEAAKLEGTL
+83 RDQDAAQLDNTLKEIALKEQDMKNDEAYRDKSLALQGRELEAKL
-95 LDRAL
+95 
-100 DQQKLDDDKIY
+100 
-111 RQEQIALDKQ
+111 
-121 RIAQEG
+121 
-127 QRIAAQAARDAKL
+127 ARDRRQDAL
-140 DKQADQ
+140 QNDQ
-146 EQQLIYDMNSA
+146 QQLIYDMNAA

-185 LSVGEDGRYSTDAPL
+185 LSVGEDGRYSTDTPL
-200 TDAQK
+200 TDVQK

-212 KAVSYDPTKD
+212 RAVSYDPTKD
-222 VAGVADTLKGR
+222 VTGVVETLKGR
-233 WGNRVSGSKLEDTL
+233 WGNKVSGSKLEDAL

-252 QINSTLSPTAKAR
+252 QINSTLSPTAQAR
-265 LAEYTK
+265 LTEYTK
-271 GSTQEAANRTRDLL
+271 GSTQEAANRIKALL
-285 AKRGIREGDISYNF
+285 AKQGIREGDISYNF

-322 NPNLQVDAPKYYGQ
+322 NPNLQVDAPRYYGQ

-387 NDGKLKSSIIKGIP
+387 NDGKLRSSIIKGIP
-401 DLVKLVEV
+401 DLIKLVEV
-409 KNDIQSIN
+409 KNDIKNIN

-424 RTQQARLNL
+424 RAQQARLNL
-433 TGGN
+433 TRGN

>member
-1 MSITDDI
+1 MSFTDN
-8 LRQYTEKR
+8 LLKQYADKR
-16 ANKQGYLEGFQA
+16 ASKENYLNQFQG
-28 RQGTYDDIG
+28 RQGTLEDTG
-37 YENGA
+37 
-42 SNYLQL
+42 
-48 FSQGGTNLLKAIDA
+48 FQGTAGTGIQMLNQGMANLLGAFNA
-62 PNVRSNLQREEMMKA
+62 GAVRANNNREELMRA
-77 EQLQNQ
+77 EQLGYT
-83 RDQEAAKLEGTL
+83 RDQDAAQLDATLKEIALKEQDMKNDEAYRNKSLALQGRELEAKL
-95 LDRAL
+95 
-100 DQQKLDDDKIY
+100 
-111 RQEQIALDKQ
+111 
-121 RIAQEG
+121 
-127 QRIAAQAARDAKL
+127 ARDRRQDAL
-140 DKQADQ
+140 QNAQ
-146 EQQLIYDMNSA
+146 QQLIYDMNAA

-185 LSVGEDGRYSTDAPL
+185 LSVGEDGRYSTDTPL
-200 TDAQK
+200 TDVQK

-212 KAVSYDPTKD
+212 RAVSYDPTKD
-222 VAGVADTLKGR
+222 VAGVVETLKGR
-233 WGNRVSGSKLEDTL
+233 WGNKVSGSKLEDTL

-252 QINSTLSPTAKAR
+252 QINSTLSPTAQAR
-265 LAEYTK
+265 LTEYTK
-271 GSTQEAANRTRDLL
+271 GATQEADNRTKALL
-285 AKRGIREGDISYNF
+285 AKQGIREGDISYNF

-387 NDGKLKSSIIKGIP
+387 NDGKLRSSIIKGIP
-401 DLVKLVEV
+401 DLIKLVEV
-409 KNDIQSIN
+409 KNDIKNIN

-424 RTQQARLNL
+424 RAQQARLNL
-433 TGGN
+433 TRGN

>member
-1 MSITDDI
+1 MSFTDN
-8 LRQYTEKR
+8 LLKQYADKR
-16 ANKQGYLEGFQA
+16 ASKENYLNQFQG
-28 RQGTYDDIG
+28 RQGTLEDTG
-37 YENGA
+37 
-42 SNYLQL
+42 
-48 FSQGGTNLLKAIDA
+48 FQGTAGTGIQMLNQGMANLLGAFNA
-62 PNVRSNLQREEMMKA
+62 GAVRANNNREELMKA
-77 EQLQNQ
+77 EQLGYT
-83 RDQEAAKLEGTL
+83 RDQDAAKLEGTL

-100 DQQKLDDDKIY
+100 AQQELDDNKTY
-111 RQEQIALDKQ
+111 RQKQIALDKQ

-127 QRIAAQAARDAKL
+127 QRIAAQVARDARL
-140 DKQADQ
+140 DAIQNDQ
-146 EQQLIYDMNSA
+146 QQLVYDMNSA

-222 VAGVADTLKGR
+222 AAGVVDTLKGR
-233 WGNRVSGSKLEDTL
+233 WGNKVSGSKLEDNL
-247 STLGI
+247 SNLGI
-252 QINSTLSPTAKAR
+252 QINSTLSPTAQAR

-285 AKRGIREGDISYNF
+285 AKRGIIEGDISYNF

-322 NPNLQVDAPKYYGQ
+322 NPNLQGDAPKYYGQ
-336 IVQDMNAIKK
+336 IVQDMNAIKN

-401 DLVKLVEV
+401 DLIKLVEV
-409 KNDIQSIN
+409 KNDIKNIN

-433 TGGN
+433 TRGN

>member
-1 MSITDDI
+1 MSFTDN
-8 LRQYTEKR
+8 LLKQYADKR
-16 ANKQGYLEGFQA
+16 ASKENYLNQFQG
-28 RQGTYDDIG
+28 RQGTLEDTG
-37 YENGA
+37 FQGTA
-42 SNYLQL
+42 SNGIQMMN
-48 FSQGGTNLLKAIDA
+48 QGMANLLGAFNA
-62 PNVRSNLQREEMMKA
+62 GAVRANNNREELMRA
-77 EQLQNQ
+77 EQLGYT
-83 RDQEAAKLEGTL
+83 RDQDAAQ
-95 LDRAL
+95 LDTAL
-100 DQQKLDDDKIY
+100 K
-111 RQEQIALDKQ
+111 EIALKEQDMKNDEAYRDKSLALQ
-121 RIAQEG
+121 GRELDARIARERRQDAL
-127 QRIAAQAARDAKL
+127 QNAQ
-140 DKQADQ
+140 
-146 EQQLIYDMNSA
+146 QQLVYDMNAA

-185 LSVGEDGRYSTDAPL
+185 LSVGEDGRYSTDTPL
-200 TDAQK
+200 TDVQK

-212 KAVSYDPTKD
+212 RAVSYDPTKD
-222 VAGVADTLKGR
+222 VASVVETLKGR
-233 WGNRVSGSKLEDTL
+233 WGNKVSGSKLEDNL
-247 STLGI
+247 SNLGI
-252 QINSTLSPTAKAR
+252 QINSTLSPTAQAR
-265 LAEYTK
+265 LTEYTK
-271 GSTQEAANRTRDLL
+271 GATQEAANRTKALL
-285 AKRGIREGDISYNF
+285 AKQGIREGDISYNF

-401 DLVKLVEV
+401 DLIKLVEV
-409 KNDIQSIN
+409 KNDIKNIN

-424 RTQQARLNL
+424 RAQQARLNL
-433 TGGN
+433 TRGN

>member
-1 MSITDDI
+1 MSFTDN
-8 LRQYTEKR
+8 LLKQYADKR
-16 ANKQGYLEGFQA
+16 ASKENYLNQFQG
-28 RQGTYDDIG
+28 RQGTLEDTG
-37 YENGA
+37 
-42 SNYLQL
+42 
-48 FSQGGTNLLKAIDA
+48 FQGTAGTGIQMLNQGMANLLGAFNA
-62 PNVRSNLQREEMMKA
+62 GAVRANNNREELMKA
-77 EQLQNQ
+77 EQLGYT
-83 RDQEAAKLEGTL
+83 RDQDAAQLDATL
-95 LDRAL
+95 
-100 DQQKLDDDKIY
+100 K
-111 RQEQIALDKQ
+111 EIALKEQDMKNDEAYRDKSLALQ
-121 RIAQEG
+121 GRELEAKI
-127 QRIAAQAARDAKL
+127 ARDNRQDAL
-140 DKQADQ
+140 QNAQ
-146 EQQLIYDMNSA
+146 QQLIYDMNAA

-185 LSVGEDGRYSTDAPL
+185 LSVGEDGRYSTDTPL
-200 TDAQK
+200 TDVQK

-212 KAVSYDPTKD
+212 RAVSYDPTKD
-222 VAGVADTLKGR
+222 VAGVVETLKGR
-233 WGNRVSGSKLEDTL
+233 WGNKVSGSKLEDTL

-252 QINSTLSPTAKAR
+252 QINSTLSPTAQAR
-265 LAEYTK
+265 LTEYTK
-271 GSTQEAANRTRDLL
+271 GATQETDNRIKAYL
-285 AKRGIREGDISYNF
+285 AKRGIVEGDISYNF

-322 NPNLQVDAPKYYGQ
+322 NPNLQVDAPRYYGQ

-387 NDGKLKSSIIKGIP
+387 NDGKLRSSIIKGIP
-401 DLVKLVEV
+401 DLIKLVEV
-409 KNDIQSIN
+409 KNDIKNIN

-424 RTQQARLNL
+424 RAQQARLNL
-433 TGGN
+433 TRGN

>member
-1 MSITDDI
+1 MSFTDN
-8 LRQYTEKR
+8 LLKQYADKR
-16 ANKQGYLEGFQA
+16 ASKENYLNQFQG
-28 RQGTYDDIG
+28 RQGTLEDTG
-37 YENGA
+37 
-42 SNYLQL
+42 
-48 FSQGGTNLLKAIDA
+48 FQGTAGTGIQMLNQGMANLLGAFNA
-62 PNVRSNLQREEMMKA
+62 GAVRANNNREELMRA
-77 EQLQNQ
+77 EQLGYT
-83 RDQEAAKLEGTL
+83 RDQDAAQLDNTL
-95 LDRAL
+95 
-100 DQQKLDDDKIY
+100 K
-111 RQEQIALDKQ
+111 EIALKEQDMKNDEAYRNKSLALQ
-121 RIAQEG
+121 GRELDARIARDRRQDAI
-127 QRIAAQAARDAKL
+127 QNAQ
-140 DKQADQ
+140 
-146 EQQLIYDMNSA
+146 QQLIYDMNAA

-185 LSVGEDGRYSTDAPL
+185 LSVGEDGRYSTDTPL
-200 TDAQK
+200 TDVQK

-212 KAVSYDPTKD
+212 RAVSYDPTKD
-222 VAGVADTLKGR
+222 VAGVVETLKGR
-233 WGNRVSGSKLEDTL
+233 WGNKVSGSKLEDTL

-252 QINSTLSPTAKAR
+252 QINSTLSPTAQAR
-265 LAEYTK
+265 LTEYTK
-271 GSTQEAANRTRDLL
+271 GATQEADNRTKALL
-285 AKRGIREGDISYNF
+285 AKQGIREGDISYNF

-387 NDGKLKSSIIKGIP
+387 NDGKLRSSIIKGIP
-401 DLVKLVEV
+401 DLIKLVEV
-409 KNDIQSIN
+409 KNDIKNIN

-424 RTQQARLNL
+424 RAQQARLNL
-433 TGGN
+433 TRGN

>member
-1 MSITDDI
+1 MSFTDN
-8 LRQYTEKR
+8 LLKQYADKR
-16 ANKQGYLEGFQA
+16 ASKENYLNQFQG
-28 RQGTYDDIG
+28 RQGTLEDTG
-37 YENGA
+37 
-42 SNYLQL
+42 
-48 FSQGGTNLLKAIDA
+48 FQGTAGTGIQMLNQGMANLLGAFNA
-62 PNVRSNLQREEMMKA
+62 GAVRANNNREELMRA
-77 EQLQNQ
+77 EQLGYA
-83 RDQEAAKLEGTL
+83 RDQDAAKLDATL
-95 LDRAL
+95 
-100 DQQKLDDDKIY
+100 K
-111 RQEQIALDKQ
+111 EIALKEQDMKNDEAYRDKSLALQ
-121 RIAQEG
+121 SRELEAKIASDRRKEALQN
-127 QRIAAQAARDAKL
+127 
-140 DKQADQ
+140 DQ
-146 EQQLIYDMNSA
+146 QQLIYDMNSA

-164 VKDNKTQG
+164 VKDNKNQG

-200 TDAQK
+200 TDVQK

-212 KAVSYDPTKD
+212 KAVSYDPTNDAAEAVK
-222 VAGVADTLKGR
+222 TLKGR
-233 WGNRVSGSKLEDTL
+233 WGNKISGSKLENTL
-247 STLGI
+247 STLGV
-252 QINSTLSPTAKAR
+252 QINSTLSPTAQAQ
-265 LAEYTK
+265 LTEYTK
-271 GSTQEAANRTRDLL
+271 GATQEAANRTKALL
-285 AKRGIREGDISYNF
+285 AKRGIVEGDISYNF

-401 DLVKLVEV
+401 DLIKLVEV
-409 KNDIQSIN
+409 KNDIKNIN

-424 RTQQARLNL
+424 RAQQARLNL

>member
-1 MSITDDI
+1 MSFTDN
-8 LRQYTEKR
+8 LLKQYADKR
-16 ANKQGYLEGFQA
+16 ASKENYLNQFQG
-28 RQGTYDDIG
+28 RQGTLEDTG
-37 YENGA
+37 
-42 SNYLQL
+42 
-48 FSQGGTNLLKAIDA
+48 FQGTAGTGIQMLNQGMANLLGAFNA
-62 PNVRSNLQREEMMKA
+62 GAVRANNNREELMKA
-77 EQLQNQ
+77 EQLGYT
-83 RDQEAAKLEGTL
+83 RDQDAAQLDNTL
-95 LDRAL
+95 
-100 DQQKLDDDKIY
+100 K
-111 RQEQIALDKQ
+111 EIALKEQDMKNDEAYRDKSLALQ
-121 RIAQEG
+121 GRELEAKI
-127 QRIAAQAARDAKL
+127 ARDNRQDAV
-140 DKQADQ
+140 QNAQ
-146 EQQLIYDMNSA
+146 QQLIYDMNSA

-185 LSVGEDGRYSTDAPL
+185 LSVGEDGRYSTDTPL
-200 TDAQK
+200 TDVQK

-212 KAVSYDPTKD
+212 RAVSYDPTKD
-222 VAGVADTLKGR
+222 VAGVVETLKGR
-233 WGNRVSGSKLEDTL
+233 WGNKVSGSKLEDTL

-252 QINSTLSPTAKAR
+252 QINSTLSPTAQAR
-265 LAEYTK
+265 LTEYTK
-271 GSTQEAANRTRDLL
+271 GSTQEAANRTKALL
-285 AKRGIREGDISYNF
+285 AKQGIREGDISYNF

-322 NPNLQVDAPKYYGQ
+322 NPNLQVDSPKYYGQ

-387 NDGKLKSSIIKGIP
+387 NDGKLKSSVIKGIP
-401 DLVKLVEV
+401 DLIKLVEV
-409 KNDIQSIN
+409 KNDIKNIN

-424 RTQQARLNL
+424 RAQQARLNL
-433 TGGN
+433 TRGN

>member
-1 MSITDDI
+1 MSFTDN
-8 LRQYTEKR
+8 LLKQYADKR
-16 ANKQGYLEGFQA
+16 ASKENYLNQFQG
-28 RQGTYDDIG
+28 RQGTLEDTG
-37 YENGA
+37 
-42 SNYLQL
+42 
-48 FSQGGTNLLKAIDA
+48 FQGTAGTGIQMLNQGMANLLGAFNA
-62 PNVRSNLQREEMMKA
+62 GAVRANNNREELMRA
-77 EQLQNQ
+77 EQLGYT
-83 RDQEAAKLEGTL
+83 RDQDAAQLDNTLKEIALKEQDMKNDEAYRNKSLALQGRELEAKL
-95 LDRAL
+95 
-100 DQQKLDDDKIY
+100 
-111 RQEQIALDKQ
+111 
-121 RIAQEG
+121 
-127 QRIAAQAARDAKL
+127 ARDRRQDAL
-140 DKQADQ
+140 QNAQ
-146 EQQLIYDMNSA
+146 QQLVYDMNAA

-185 LSVGEDGRYSTDAPL
+185 LSVGEDGRYSTDTPL
-200 TDAQK
+200 TDVQK

-212 KAVSYDPTKD
+212 RAVSYDPTKD
-222 VAGVADTLKGR
+222 VAGVVETLKGR
-233 WGNRVSGSKLEDTL
+233 WGNKVSGSKLEDTL
-247 STLGI
+247 SNLGI
-252 QINSTLSPTAKAR
+252 QINSTLSPTAQAR
-265 LAEYTK
+265 LTEYTK
-271 GSTQEAANRTRDLL
+271 GITQEAANRTKALL
-285 AKRGIREGDISYNF
+285 AKQGIREGDISYNF

-387 NDGKLKSSIIKGIP
+387 NDGKLRSSIIKGIP
-401 DLVKLVEV
+401 DLIKLVEV
-409 KNDIQSIN
+409 KNDIKNIN

-424 RTQQARLNL
+424 RAQQARLNL
-433 TGGN
+433 TRGN

>member
-1 MSITDDI
+1 MSFTDN
-8 LRQYTEKR
+8 LLKQYADKR
-16 ANKQGYLEGFQA
+16 ASKENYLNQFQG
-28 RQGTYDDIG
+28 RQGTLEDTG
-37 YENGA
+37 FQGTA
-42 SNYLQL
+42 SNGIQMLN
-48 FSQGGTNLLKAIDA
+48 QGMANLLGAFNA
-62 PNVRSNLQREEMMKA
+62 GAVRANNNREELMRA
-77 EQLQNQ
+77 EQLGYT
-83 RDQEAAKLEGTL
+83 RDQDAAQLDATL
-95 LDRAL
+95 
-100 DQQKLDDDKIY
+100 K
-111 RQEQIALDKQ
+111 EIALKEQDMKNDEAYRDKSLALQ
-121 RIAQEG
+121 GRELEAKI
-127 QRIAAQAARDAKL
+127 ARDRRQDSL
-140 DKQADQ
+140 QNDQ
-146 EQQLIYDMNSA
+146 QQLIYDMNYA

-180 KEGIN
+180 KEGIS
-185 LSVGEDGRYSTDAPL
+185 LTVGEDGRYSTDAPL
-200 TDAQK
+200 TDVQK

-212 KAVSYDPTKD
+212 RAVSYDPTKD
-222 VAGVADTLKGR
+222 AAGVVKTLKGR
-233 WGNRVSGSKLEDTL
+233 WGNKVSGSKLEDTL

-252 QINSTLSPTAKAR
+252 QINSTLSPTAQAR
-265 LAEYTK
+265 LTEYTK
-271 GSTQEAANRTRDLL
+271 GATQEAANRTKALL
-285 AKRGIREGDISYNF
+285 AKRGIVEGDISYNF

-322 NPNLQVDAPKYYGQ
+322 NPNLQADAPKYYGQ

-387 NDGKLKSSIIKGIP
+387 NDGKFQSSVIKGIP
-401 DLVKLVEV
+401 DLIKLEEV
-409 KNDIQSIN
+409 KNDIKNIN

-424 RTQQARLNL
+424 RAKQARLNL

>member
-1 MSITDDI
+1 MSFTDN
-8 LRQYTEKR
+8 LLKQYADKKASKE
-16 ANKQGYLEGFQA
+16 NYLNQFQG
-28 RQGTYDDIG
+28 RQGTLEDTG
-37 YENGA
+37 
-42 SNYLQL
+42 
-48 FSQGGTNLLKAIDA
+48 FQGTAGTGIQMLNQGMANLLGAFNA
-62 PNVRSNLQREEMMKA
+62 GAVRANNNREELMRA
-77 EQLQNQ
+77 EQLGYT
-83 RDQEAAKLEGTL
+83 RDQDAAQLDNTL
-95 LDRAL
+95 
-100 DQQKLDDDKIY
+100 K
-111 RQEQIALDKQ
+111 EIALKEQDMKNDEAYRDKSLALQ
-121 RIAQEG
+121 GRELDARIARDNRQDAI
-127 QRIAAQAARDAKL
+127 QNAQ
-140 DKQADQ
+140 
-146 EQQLIYDMNSA
+146 QQLIYDMNSA

-185 LSVGEDGRYSTDAPL
+185 LSVGEDGRYSTDTPL
-200 TDAQK
+200 TDVQK

-212 KAVSYDPTKD
+212 RAVSYDPTKD
-222 VAGVADTLKGR
+222 VAGVVETLKGR
-233 WGNRVSGSKLEDTL
+233 WGNKVSGSKLEDTL

-252 QINSTLSPTAKAR
+252 QINSTLSPTAQAR
-265 LAEYTK
+265 LTEYTK
-271 GSTQEAANRTRDLL
+271 GSTQEAANRTKALL
-285 AKRGIREGDISYNF
+285 AKQGIREGDISYNF

-387 NDGKLKSSIIKGIP
+387 NDGKLRSSIIKGIP
-401 DLVKLVEV
+401 DLIKLVEV
-409 KNDIQSIN
+409 KNDIKNIN

-424 RTQQARLNL
+424 RAQQARLNL
-433 TGGN
+433 TRGN

>member
-1 MSITDDI
+1 MSFTDN
-8 LRQYTEKR
+8 LLKQYADKR
-16 ANKQGYLEGFQA
+16 ASRENYLNQFQG
-28 RQGTYDDIG
+28 RQGTLEDTG
-37 YENGA
+37 
-42 SNYLQL
+42 
-48 FSQGGTNLLKAIDA
+48 FQGTAGTGIQMLNQGMANLLGAFNA
-62 PNVRSNLQREEMMKA
+62 GAVRANNNREELMKA
-77 EQLQNQ
+77 EQLGYT
-83 RDQEAAKLEGTL
+83 RDQDAAQLDATLKEIALKEQDMKNDEAYRNKSLALQGRELEAKL
-95 LDRAL
+95 
-100 DQQKLDDDKIY
+100 
-111 RQEQIALDKQ
+111 
-121 RIAQEG
+121 
-127 QRIAAQAARDAKL
+127 ARDRRQDAL
-140 DKQADQ
+140 QNAQ
-146 EQQLIYDMNSA
+146 QQLVYDMNAA

-200 TDAQK
+200 TDVQK

-212 KAVSYDPTKD
+212 RAVSYDPTKD
-222 VAGVADTLKGR
+222 VAGVVETLKGR
-233 WGNRVSGSKLEDTL
+233 WGNKVSGSKLEDTL

-252 QINSTLSPTAKAR
+252 QINSTLSPTAQAR
-265 LAEYTK
+265 LTEYTK
-271 GSTQEAANRTRDLL
+271 GSTQEAANRTKALL
-285 AKRGIREGDISYNF
+285 AKQGIREGDISYNF

-387 NDGKLKSSIIKGIP
+387 NDGKLRSSIIKGIP
-401 DLVKLVEV
+401 DLIKLVEV
-409 KNDIQSIN
+409 KNDIKNIN

-424 RTQQARLNL
+424 RAQQARLNL
-433 TGGN
+433 TRGN

>member
-1 MSITDDI
+1 MSFTDN
-8 LRQYTEKR
+8 LLKQYAAKR
-16 ANKQGYLEGFQA
+16 ASKENYLDQFQG
-28 RQGTYDDIG
+28 RQGTLEDTG
-37 YENGA
+37 
-42 SNYLQL
+42 
-48 FSQGGTNLLKAIDA
+48 FQGTAGTGIQMLNQGMANLLGAFNA
-62 PNVRSNLQREEMMKA
+62 GAVRANNNREELMRA
-77 EQLQNQ
+77 EQLGYT
-83 RDQEAAKLEGTL
+83 RDQDAAQLDATL
-95 LDRAL
+95 
-100 DQQKLDDDKIY
+100 K
-111 RQEQIALDKQ
+111 EIALKEQDMKNDEAYRDKSLALQ
-121 RIAQEG
+121 GRELEAKI
-127 QRIAAQAARDAKL
+127 ARDRRQDAL
-140 DKQADQ
+140 QNDQ
-146 EQQLIYDMNSA
+146 QQLIYDMNYA

-185 LSVGEDGRYSTDAPL
+185 LTVGEDGRYSTDAPL
-200 TDAQK
+200 TDVQK

-212 KAVSYDPTKD
+212 RAVSYDPTKD
-222 VAGVADTLKGR
+222 AAGVVKTLKGR
-233 WGNRVSGSKLEDTL
+233 WGNKVSGSKLEDTL

-252 QINSTLSPTAKAR
+252 QINSTLSPTAQAR
-265 LAEYTK
+265 LTEYTK
-271 GSTQEAANRTRDLL
+271 GATQEAANRTKALL
-285 AKRGIREGDISYNF
+285 AKRGIVEGDISYNF

-322 NPNLQVDAPKYYGQ
+322 NPNLQADAPKYYGQ

-387 NDGKLKSSIIKGIP
+387 NDGKLKSSVIKGIP
-401 DLVKLVEV
+401 DLIKLVEV
-409 KNDIQSIN
+409 KNDIQNIN

-424 RTQQARLNL
+424 RAQQARLNL

>member
-1 MSITDDI
+1 MSFTDN
-8 LRQYTEKR
+8 LLKQYADKR
-16 ANKQGYLEGFQA
+16 ASKENYLNQFQG
-28 RQGTYDDIG
+28 RQGTLEDTG
-37 YENGA
+37 
-42 SNYLQL
+42 
-48 FSQGGTNLLKAIDA
+48 FQGTAGTGIQMLNQGMANLLGAFNA
-62 PNVRSNLQREEMMKA
+62 GAVRANNNREELMKA
-77 EQLQNQ
+77 EQLGYT
-83 RDQEAAKLEGTL
+83 RDQDAAQLDNTL
-95 LDRAL
+95 
-100 DQQKLDDDKIY
+100 K
-111 RQEQIALDKQ
+111 EIALKEQDMKNDEAYRDKSLALQ
-121 RIAQEG
+121 GRELEAKI
-127 QRIAAQAARDAKL
+127 ARDNRQDAL
-140 DKQADQ
+140 QNAQ
-146 EQQLIYDMNSA
+146 QQLIYDMNAA

-185 LSVGEDGRYSTDAPL
+185 LSVGEDGRYSTDTPL
-200 TDAQK
+200 TDVQK

-212 KAVSYDPTKD
+212 RAVSYDPTKD
-222 VAGVADTLKGR
+222 VAGVVETLKGR
-233 WGNRVSGSKLEDTL
+233 WGNKVSGSKLEDTL

-252 QINSTLSPTAKAR
+252 QINSTLSPTAQAR
-265 LAEYTK
+265 LTEYTK
-271 GSTQEAANRTRDLL
+271 GSTQEAANRIKALL
-285 AKRGIREGDISYNF
+285 AKQGIREGDISYNF

-322 NPNLQVDAPKYYGQ
+322 NPNLQVDAPRYYGQ

-387 NDGKLKSSIIKGIP
+387 NDGKLRSSIIKGIP
-401 DLVKLVEV
+401 DLIKLVEV
-409 KNDIQSIN
+409 KNDIKNIN

-424 RTQQARLNL
+424 RAQQARLNL
-433 TGGN
+433 TRGN

>member
-1 MSITDDI
+1 MSFTDN
-8 LRQYTEKR
+8 LLKQYADKR
-16 ANKQGYLEGFQA
+16 ASKENYLNQFQG
-28 RQGTYDDIG
+28 RQGTLEDTG
-37 YENGA
+37 
-42 SNYLQL
+42 
-48 FSQGGTNLLKAIDA
+48 FQGTAGTGIQMLNQGMANLLGAFNA
-62 PNVRSNLQREEMMKA
+62 GAVRANNNREELMKA
-77 EQLQNQ
+77 EQLGYT
-83 RDQEAAKLEGTL
+83 RDQDAAQLDNTL
-95 LDRAL
+95 
-100 DQQKLDDDKIY
+100 K
-111 RQEQIALDKQ
+111 EIALKEQDMKNDEAYRDKSLALQ
-121 RIAQEG
+121 GRELEAKI
-127 QRIAAQAARDAKL
+127 ARDNRQDAV
-140 DKQADQ
+140 QNAQ
-146 EQQLIYDMNSA
+146 QQLIYDMNSA

-185 LSVGEDGRYSTDAPL
+185 LSVGEDGRYSTDTPL
-200 TDAQK
+200 TDVQK

-212 KAVSYDPTKD
+212 RAVSYDPTKD
-222 VAGVADTLKGR
+222 VAGVVETLKGR
-233 WGNRVSGSKLEDTL
+233 WGNKVSGSKLEDTL

-252 QINSTLSPTAKAR
+252 QINSTLSPTAQAR
-265 LAEYTK
+265 LTEYTK
-271 GSTQEAANRTRDLL
+271 GSTQEAANRTKALL
-285 AKRGIREGDISYNF
+285 AKQGIREGDISYNF

-322 NPNLQVDAPKYYGQ
+322 NPNLQVDSPKYYGQ

-387 NDGKLKSSIIKGIP
+387 NDGKLRSSIIKGIP
-401 DLVKLVEV
+401 DLIKLVEV
-409 KNDIQSIN
+409 KNDIKNIN

-424 RTQQARLNL
+424 RAQQARLNL
-433 TGGN
+433 TRGN

>member
-1 MSITDDI
+1 MSFTDN
-8 LRQYTEKR
+8 LLKQYADKR
-16 ANKQGYLEGFQA
+16 ASKENYLNQFQG
-28 RQGTYDDIG
+28 RQGTLEDTG
-37 YENGA
+37 
-42 SNYLQL
+42 
-48 FSQGGTNLLKAIDA
+48 FQGTAGTGIQMLNQGMANLLGAFNA
-62 PNVRSNLQREEMMKA
+62 GAVRANNNREELMKA
-77 EQLQNQ
+77 EQLGYT
-83 RDQEAAKLEGTL
+83 RDQDAAQLDNTL
-95 LDRAL
+95 
-100 DQQKLDDDKIY
+100 K
-111 RQEQIALDKQ
+111 EIALKEQDMKNDEAYRDKSLALQ
-121 RIAQEG
+121 GRELEAKI
-127 QRIAAQAARDAKL
+127 ARDNRQDAL
-140 DKQADQ
+140 QNAQ
-146 EQQLIYDMNSA
+146 QQLIYDMNSA

-185 LSVGEDGRYSTDAPL
+185 LSVGEDGRYSTDTPL
-200 TDAQK
+200 TDVQK

-212 KAVSYDPTKD
+212 RAVSYDPTKD
-222 VAGVADTLKGR
+222 AAGVVETLKGR
-233 WGNRVSGSKLEDTL
+233 WGNKVSGSKLEDTL

-252 QINSTLSPTAKAR
+252 QINSTLSPTAQAR
-265 LAEYTK
+265 LTEYTK
-271 GSTQEAANRTRDLL
+271 GSTQEAANRIKALL
-285 AKRGIREGDISYNF
+285 AKQGIREGDISYNF

-322 NPNLQVDAPKYYGQ
+322 NPNLQVDAPRYYGQ

-387 NDGKLKSSIIKGIP
+387 NDGKLRSSIIKGIP
-401 DLVKLVEV
+401 DLIKLVEV
-409 KNDIQSIN
+409 KNDIKNIN

-424 RTQQARLNL
+424 RAQQARLNL
-433 TGGN
+433 TRGN